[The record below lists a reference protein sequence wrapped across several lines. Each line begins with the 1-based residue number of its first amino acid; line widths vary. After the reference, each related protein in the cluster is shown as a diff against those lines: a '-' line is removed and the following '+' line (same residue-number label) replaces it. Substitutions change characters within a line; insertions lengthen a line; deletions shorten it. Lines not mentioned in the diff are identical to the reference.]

1 MTAGAKKGRGQTS
14 RGRNPSAKNAKL
26 QVRSS
31 MFLNNKND
39 HDQTV
44 VSNKSYETIE
54 NNDSYQEFVENIL
67 SKKMGED

>member
-1 MTAGAKKGRGQTS
+1 
-14 RGRNPSAKNAKL
+14 
-26 QVRSS
+26 

-44 VSNKSYETIE
+44 VSNKSYETVE

-67 SKKMGED
+67 NKNRLIIDSFTGGRLKLFHDK